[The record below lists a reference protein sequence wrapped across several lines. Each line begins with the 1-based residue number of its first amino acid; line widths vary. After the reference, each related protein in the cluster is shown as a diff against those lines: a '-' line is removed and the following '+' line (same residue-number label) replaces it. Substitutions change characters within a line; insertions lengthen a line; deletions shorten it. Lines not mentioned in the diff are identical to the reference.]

1 MAKLRFEDGSQVRDF
16 DTIVAT
22 LAPLGIILHRAPL
35 ADDRELRLL
44 LDRPVLTSD
53 EKARVLAALERQI
66 EGLTV
71 AQGGGCDLVALHPEM
86 EGIDALLKK
95 FKRCHTHPDDEVRY
109 IVDGEGVF
117 GVVLPDG
124 SQAELTVAC
133 PDCVY
138 VPKGMEHWFRLTE
151 SRRVKAVR
159 IFMEE
164 DHWEAE
170 FTGTQVRM

>member
-16 DTIVAT
+16 DTIVAA

-71 AQGGGCDLVALHPEM
+71 AQGGGL
-86 EGIDALLKK
+86 
-95 FKRCHTHPDDEVRY
+95 R
-109 IVDGEGVF
+109 
-117 GVVLPDG
+117 
-124 SQAELTVAC
+124 
-133 PDCVY
+133 
-138 VPKGMEHWFRLTE
+138 
-151 SRRVKAVR
+151 SRRASPRDGGHRRVAQEVQEVPYTSGR
-159 IFMEE
+159 
-164 DHWEAE
+164 
-170 FTGTQVRM
+170 